1 MEFTDPSALSPLAAS
16 NALTEAEDNYRD
28 ANARARMADPDLDGL
43 ELGEDGSDYDDLD
56 AELVAI
62 ADLTT
67 LIEVPKRPGYA
78 IRCRTDYTG
87 LDVDLIR
94 KKCRDKKF
102 TDGIDGIK
110 YASLLLASMT
120 TAIVRNGKD
129 LELDGVSPVTFTSKP
144 LQERM
149 GTATADATVRKF
161 YGLEGHVDAAGRRLM
176 NEAGY
181 GDEVYAGDPTQ

>member
-1 MEFTDPSALSPLAAS
+1 MEFTDPA
-16 NALTEAEDNYRD
+16 
-28 ANARARMADPDLDGL
+28 ANAPDLVGDPDLDTL
-43 ELGEDGSDYDDLD
+43 ALGADPSDYDQLD
-56 AELVAI
+56 DELVAI
-62 ADLTT
+62 TDLTA
-67 LIEVPKRPGYA
+67 LIEVPKRPSYA

-110 YASLLLASMT
+110 FASLLLAST
-120 TAIVRNGKD
+120 CVAIVRNGAD
-129 LELDGVSPVTFTSKP
+129 LELDGEAPITFTSKA
-144 LQERM
+144 LQTRM
-149 GTATADATVRKF
+149 GTTTAADTVRKF

-181 GDEVYAGDPTQ
+181 GDDVYAMDPTQ